1 MEQRMKRQLVLE
13 QWNSFARQV
22 LPADVSEVQRTEM
35 RRAFYAGAQAL
46 FHGVLIA
53 LSPDAEP
60 TEADLQFMSD
70 LESELSEFGRAVK
83 EGRA

>member
-1 MEQRMKRQLVLE
+1 
-13 QWNSFARQV
+13 
-22 LPADVSEVQRTEM
+22 M